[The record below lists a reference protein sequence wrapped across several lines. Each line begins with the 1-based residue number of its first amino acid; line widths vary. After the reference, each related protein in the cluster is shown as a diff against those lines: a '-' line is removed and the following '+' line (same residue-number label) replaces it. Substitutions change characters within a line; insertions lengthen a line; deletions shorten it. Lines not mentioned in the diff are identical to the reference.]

1 MSSDFPLRLGLP
13 EPFPIIRNFLES
25 SGYTEEFLRSHFHLP
40 SIHFLLYPY
49 GLQAEYLNKKY
60 EEGDSLPLFL
70 ARLFIAGRTYDRPAL
85 EERLTSPVVA
95 ALEQLGLLI
104 PGDTAGLRCPVIVY
118 PALGVFVASDRGFR
132 PEGPG
137 YRGKDYVMS
146 GTEHICRQFIAHIS
160 RAPCKTFLDMGTGS
174 GLAALLATKFSEQ
187 VWAVDITPRAA
198 SYAGFNRLLNG
209 AQNLTV
215 LEGDLFTPVRGL
227 SFDRI
232 ASNPPFE
239 PPLKDGMI
247 FSVGG
252 EDGEA
257 IIKRLVTEIPPYL
270 NPGGRL
276 YCQVC
281 GTDRENESFDER
293 ILSWLGEARSEF
305 DAVLF
310 VRLTLPPNEYA
321 IQQMLGENQ
330 DSWKLQEWNMFY
342 HKLKATQVVIGHLIL
357 QKRASV
363 RPTFT
368 ARRNFG
374 PVTTQK
380 EIEWLLDWETQCAGP
395 DFADRLL
402 ESRPRPGLGW
412 ELHVRHGLQEGKLT
426 PLGYTFFTTYP
437 FETNLHV
444 ASWMAMLVSRCDG
457 KATAAGHYQFF
468 ASRMTL
474 SKEEYLRALGALIGA
489 DFLRIDGF
497 EPPASPEAAAQ

>member
-1 MSSDFPLRLGLP
+1 MRSDFPLRLEPP
-13 EPFPIIRNFLES
+13 EAFTTVREFLAA
-25 SGYTEEFLRSHFHLP
+25 SGYTEEFLRSHFRIP

-49 GLQAEYLNKKY
+49 GLQAEYFNKKY

-70 ARLFIAGRTYDRPAL
+70 TRLLIAGRTYEQETL
-85 EERLTSPVVA
+85 EERLTPAVVSA
-95 ALEQLGLLI
+95 MEQLGLLV
-104 PGDTAGLRCPVIVY
+104 PGDTSGLRCPAILY

-160 RAPCKTFLDMGTGS
+160 QAPCETFLDMGAGS
-174 GLAALLATKFSEQ
+174 GLAALLATKFAKR
-187 VWAVDITPRAA
+187 VWAVDITPRAVSFA
-198 SYAGFNRLLNG
+198 DFNRLLNG

-215 LEGDLFTPVRGL
+215 LEGDLFAPVQGIT
-227 SFDRI
+227 FDRI

-239 PPLKDGMI
+239 PPLKEDMI

-257 IIKRLVTEIPPYL
+257 IIKRLITEIPHYL

-281 GTDRENESFDER
+281 GTDREGESFDQR
-293 ILSWLGEARSEF
+293 ILSWLGEARSDL
-305 DAVLF
+305 DAILF
-310 VRLTLPPNEYA
+310 VRLILPPNEYA

-342 HKLKATQVVIGHLIL
+342 HKLKATQVVIGHLVL
-357 QKRASV
+357 QKRSSE
-363 RPTFT
+363 RPTFA

-374 PVTTQK
+374 PDTTQA
-380 EIEWLLDWETQCAGP
+380 EIEWLFDWETQCAEPG
-395 DFADRLL
+395 FAEKLL
-402 ESRPRPGLGW
+402 ESRPKPGLGW
-412 ELHVRHGLQEGKLT
+412 ELHVRHGIRDGKLV
-426 PLGYTFFTTYP
+426 PLSYTFFTKYP

-457 KATAAGHYQFF
+457 QATAADHYQFF
-468 ASRMTL
+468 ASRMPL
-474 SKEEYLRALGALIGA
+474 SQEEYLRALGALIGA

-497 EPPASPEAAAQ
+497 EPPASPEAAA